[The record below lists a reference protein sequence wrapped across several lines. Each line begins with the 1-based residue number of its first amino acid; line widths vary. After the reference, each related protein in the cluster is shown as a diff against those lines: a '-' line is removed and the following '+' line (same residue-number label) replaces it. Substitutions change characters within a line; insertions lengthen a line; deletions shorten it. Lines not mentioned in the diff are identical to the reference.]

1 MENAA
6 ARRLLRPGHQS
17 SDNQKGILML
27 EWAAIFFVIS
37 LVAGFFGFSGVS
49 SGARSVAKI
58 LFFVAIAIFLV
69 ILIFGVFLGML
80 VF

>member
-1 MENAA
+1 
-6 ARRLLRPGHQS
+6 
-17 SDNQKGILML
+17 ML
-27 EWAAIFFVIS
+27 EWALTFFVIS
-37 LVAGFFGFSGVS
+37 LVAGFFGFSGVA
-49 SGARSVAKI
+49 SGARSIAKI